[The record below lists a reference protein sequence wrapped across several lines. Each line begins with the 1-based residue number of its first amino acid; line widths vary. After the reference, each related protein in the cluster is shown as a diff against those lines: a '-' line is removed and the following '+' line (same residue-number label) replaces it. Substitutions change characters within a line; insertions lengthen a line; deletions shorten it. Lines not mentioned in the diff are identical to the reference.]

1 LDGRS
6 SSGLPLCVVIL
17 GVLDGTLRARA
28 LRGISRQEVDQGTER
43 EIPNAEGRLYAA
55 YYLLVDVSTSYLS
68 FLGLPE
74 GLKSMTLIEKM
85 KCTVVCATIIGG
97 SWNFQWN
104 VVSLMGV
111 TLGLSTPRVRSLIE
125 VSELTNVNCSDN

>member
-1 LDGRS
+1 
-6 SSGLPLCVVIL
+6 
-17 GVLDGTLRARA
+17 
-28 LRGISRQEVDQGTER
+28 
-43 EIPNAEGRLYAA
+43 
-55 YYLLVDVSTSYLS
+55 
-68 FLGLPE
+68 
-74 GLKSMTLIEKM
+74 LIEKM